1 MLPKR
6 IIDALLQKPA
16 SNLFSSFS
24 KYATLHNYLIY
35 DRDDFAIYYRSVSKD
50 IYDIGM
56 IR

>member
-6 IIDALLQKPA
+6 IIDALLQRPA